1 MPLSIVEMSA
11 AAAINQVAQNC
22 ATGLT
27 TMWDVDL
34 LEILGISL
42 SEDAF
47 FTIANGLTT
56 VEDVEPL
63 WDAAFW
69 SGVI

>member
-1 MPLSIVEMSA
+1 MPSIVEMSA
-11 AAAINQVAQNC
+11 AAVVSHVAQNC
-22 ATGLT
+22 ATGST
-27 TMWDVDL
+27 SMFDVDL
-34 LEILGISL
+34 LEIVGIKL